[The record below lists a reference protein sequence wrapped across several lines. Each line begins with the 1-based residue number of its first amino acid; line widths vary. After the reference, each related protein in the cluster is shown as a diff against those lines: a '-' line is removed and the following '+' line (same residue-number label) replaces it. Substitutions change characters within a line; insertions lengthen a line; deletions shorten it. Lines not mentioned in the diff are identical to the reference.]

1 MLRRAG
7 AEVATADNGE
17 EAVAKAFAAAAGE
30 RAFDLVVMDMQMPVL
45 DGFGAASEL
54 RHRGFTAPIVALTA
68 SAMSS
73 DRERCLQAGCS
84 VHATKPIER
93 ARLVDLAASLL
104 PARTRTPDEREQPRG
119 DAPG

>member
-1 MLRRAG
+1 VLMDLHMPGISGLDATRRIR
-7 AEVATADNGE
+7 EIE
-17 EAVAKAFAAAAGE
+17 Q
-30 RAFDLVVMDMQMPVL
+30 R
-45 DGFGAASEL
+45 DG
-54 RHRGFTAPIVALTA
+54 RPRTPIVALTA